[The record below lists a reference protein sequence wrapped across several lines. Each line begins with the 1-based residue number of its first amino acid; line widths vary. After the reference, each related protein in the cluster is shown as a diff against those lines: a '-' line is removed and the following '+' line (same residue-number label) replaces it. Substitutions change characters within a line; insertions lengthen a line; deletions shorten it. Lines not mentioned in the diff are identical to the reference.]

1 MSEFDHTIVDYISKK
16 LRAGVSDAAI
26 MEEVTDST
34 DPLFISIR
42 GDVGIAADY
51 LPQAKAKCSQSS

>member
-1 MSEFDHTIVDYISKK
+1 MSGFDHAIVDYICKK

-26 MEEVTDST
+26 MEEVTDAT

-42 GDVGIAADY
+42 GDLGIAADY
-51 LPQAKAKCSQSS
+51 LTHAKAKCSQSR